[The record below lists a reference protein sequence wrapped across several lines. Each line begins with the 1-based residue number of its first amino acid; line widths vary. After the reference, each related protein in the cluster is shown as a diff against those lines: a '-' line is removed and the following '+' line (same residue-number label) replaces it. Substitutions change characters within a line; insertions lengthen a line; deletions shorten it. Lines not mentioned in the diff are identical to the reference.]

1 MRDSRLASLKGK
13 AAIARFGEVLE
24 ISKPD
29 WVAEVTEGSN
39 NAPVVVHLFEKS
51 ILNCSILSQALIGVA
66 KKFPS
71 VKFLSIRSKSAIEN
85 YPDSNLPTLFVY
97 KNGELTAQLIGLKEI
112 GDKRTTALD
121 LEWWLAKKGIVES
134 ELEENPRK
142 GGINSVQVTR
152 ATGARR
158 GGVNN
163 DYQ

>member
-1 MRDSRLASLKGK
+1 MRDSRLASLKER
-13 AAIARFGEVLE
+13 AAMARFGEVRE

-39 NAPVVVHLFEKS
+39 DTPVVVHLFETS
-51 ILNCSILSQALIGVA
+51 VLSCSILSQALIEVA
-66 KKFPS
+66 KKNPS
-71 VKFLSIRSKSAIEN
+71 VKFLCIRSTSAIEN

-142 GGINSVQVTR
+142 GGVNSVQVTR
-152 ATGARR
+152 ATCARR
-158 GGVNN
+158 GGVND